1 MGKSLGF
8 SAHRK
13 TSNRWKKGLN
23 VKHFIATAVF
33 AATLLSVAATPI
45 LLTAQT
51 APASKA
57 SQAGV
62 PRTPDGH
69 PDLSGVWWPGAD
81 IGARNASPTGG
92 RGRGAAQP
100 PRTFASL
107 YQPSAQAKAKTLG
120 DKDDPSLN
128 CAPTAFGTLNVSLF
142 DVGAVGQIVQT
153 PKFVIMLTE
162 TYNGFQI
169 IPIDGRPH
177 RDSVPPSARGDA
189 IGHWDGDTL
198 VVDKTNFTET
208 NWISA
213 EGRVSFHSDALHIV
227 ERYHRVGADTLEID
241 ATLEDPKVLTTP
253 WIVPKQTLHLAPF
266 DQIME
271 LACAAGDTKALIDA
285 ATQQGSGKN

>member
-1 MGKSLGF
+1 
-8 SAHRK
+8 
-13 TSNRWKKGLN
+13 

-33 AATLLSVAATPI
+33 ASTCVWLVAAPARVA
-45 LLTAQT
+45 AQS

-57 SQAGV
+57 TQAGA

-81 IGARNASPTGG
+81 IGARNASPTAGRGGAPGG
-92 RGRGAAQP
+92 RGGAQP

-107 YQPSAQAKAKTLG
+107 YQPSAQARAKTLG
-120 DKDDPSLN
+120 DKDDPSLS

-198 VVDKTNFTET
+198 VVDKTNFTDT

-227 ERYHRVGADTLEID
+227 ERYHRVAADTLEIE

-253 WIVPKQTLHLAPF
+253 WIVPKETLHLAPF

-285 ATQQGSGKN
+285 ATQQSSGKN